1 MENNSIKVIIFNVC
15 NLLLLKES
23 DRWQRKGCT
32 HTHTEKKGYMLSI
45 NRYCMCIDANAYRV
59 KTSLFFNVSFAM
71 GFFLHMYPIH
81 CLLLFA
87 TTAYGAFTGVNA
99 TECIFCLIT
108 IGKAVIERSAITDR
122 KKQQQQQQ
130 QFHGCESQ
138 EYSMGRW
145 VL

>member
-1 MENNSIKVIIFNVC
+1 
-15 NLLLLKES
+15 
-23 DRWQRKGCT
+23 
-32 HTHTEKKGYMLSI
+32 
-45 NRYCMCIDANAYRV
+45 
-59 KTSLFFNVSFAM
+59 M

-138 EYSMGRW
+138 EYSMGR
-145 VL
+145 